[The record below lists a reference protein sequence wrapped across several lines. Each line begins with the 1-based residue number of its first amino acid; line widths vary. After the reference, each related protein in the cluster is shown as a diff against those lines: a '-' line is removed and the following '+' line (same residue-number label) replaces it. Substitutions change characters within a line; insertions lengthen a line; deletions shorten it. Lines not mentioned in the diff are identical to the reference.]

1 MGLVVWCVGDEG
13 QCVPLRLDAIRL
25 SGALT
30 IPHLEAV
37 SELIRLAVTHRL
49 VLTTSQQLFN
59 PPREPCATNESD
71 NIATNSNIDT
81 SNNDNISNSVVDNNN
96 NNNDNDIN
104 NNNKDDID
112 RNDDNNS
119 SSNCSSRS
127 SSDHEISLKVK
138 SEVTTERHWCSKS
151 QEKRLQRLREVWA
164 RNTRKL
170 STGSSSYCVFEDQ
183 K

>member
-13 QCVPLRLDAIRL
+13 RCVPLRLDAIRL

-30 IPHLEAV
+30 RPHLEAV
-37 SELIRLAVTHRL
+37 SEFIRLAVAHRL
-49 VLTTSQQLFN
+49 VLSTSQQHVFH
-59 PPREPCATNESD
+59 PPREPCAD
-71 NIATNSNIDT
+71 NNTENLATNSTLTN
-81 SNNDNISNSVVDNNN
+81 NISDSNHSNFSSSNVKDNNN
-96 NNNDNDIN
+96 NNENDNDSIN
-104 NNNKDDID
+104 NNFSTSKI
-112 RNDDNNS
+112 NDSNDKAGS
-119 SSNCSSRS
+119 STS
-127 SSDHEISLKVK
+127 
-138 SEVTTERHWCSKS
+138 RHWCSKS